1 MARPTDLTPELADR
15 VAQLIR
21 AGNVPETAAIA
32 AGVSGRTFYRWM
44 ARGEQAEDALQRG
57 RRLKRSEEPFWL
69 FWQQVKRA
77 ERENEAILV
86 GYVMKS
92 APTTPTAA
100 IALLERRFRDRWSRT
115 ERRELTGDGGRPI
128 HVESATPIESPAER
142 IMRDGERVQRRL
154 LGVPDG
160 WTAEQVD
167 AIQAEALAFARQQV
181 VDRLGPVRAE

>member
-1 MARPTDLTPELADR
+1 MARPTELRPEFADR

-21 AGNVPETAAIA
+21 AGNFPETAAVA

-57 RRLKRSEEPFWL
+57 RKVKRSEEPFWQ

-77 ERENEAILV
+77 ERESEAIIV

-92 APTTPTAA
+92 MPTTPTAA

-115 ERRELTGDGGRPI
+115 ERREVTGDGGGPI
-128 HVESATPIESPAER
+128 QVESATQVESPGER
-142 IMRDGERVQRRL
+142 IMREAERVHRRL
-154 LGVPDG
+154 LGIPDG
-160 WTAEQVD
+160 WSAEQV
-167 AIQAEALAFARQQV
+167 ATIRAEAFEFERQQIV
-181 VDRLGPVRAE
+181 TRLG